1 MLIRRIRQTNLLS
14 FGPDSEE
21 IELKRLNVLIGP
33 NGSGKSNLL
42 EGVDIL
48 RSAPRDLVAPIRE
61 GGGIHDWIWRGKPE
75 GAARIEAIV
84 EDPQGS
90 QALRYRLGFAER
102 GQRFELIEER
112 IENEQSDE
120 GHEEPYI
127 YYNYNQKGGQ
137 AFISYKDEFISD
149 KDGTVLD
156 LATIKAKYPNAR
168 LSRLGRYDFRPEE
181 VKLEQSILAQRK
193 DPDRYLELTYLG
205 EALSRIRIY
214 REWSLG
220 RDSPL
225 RLPQKADLPNDFLLE
240 DGKNLALVLNSF
252 QGKPAVKRRLLDALS
267 KFYEGITDFHVK
279 IEGSTV
285 QLFLEEGDVV
295 IPATRLSD
303 GTLRYLCLLSILCH
317 PEPPPLICIE
327 EPELGLHPDIL
338 PTVSKLLLEAS
349 ERSQLIVTTH
359 SDMLVDALTND
370 WWSVVVCEKHDG
382 QTVMR
387 RLDEEKM
394 AAWLE
399 DYRLG
404 ELWSSGEI
412 GGNPW

>member
-14 FGPDSEE
+14 FGPDSGGLK
-21 IELKRLNVLIGP
+21 LKRLNVLIGP

-42 EGVDIL
+42 EGIDIL

-75 GAARIEAIV
+75 GTDTARIEAIV
-84 EDPQGS
+84 ENPQGP
-90 QALRYRLGFAER
+90 QALRYRLGFVER

-112 IENEQSDE
+112 IENEQSYE
-120 GHEEPYI
+120 GHAGPYI
-127 YYNYNQKGGQ
+127 YYDQKGGR
-137 AFISYKDEFISD
+137 AFLTYKDET
-149 KDGTVLD
+149 GVGPTV
-156 LATIKAKYPNAR
+156 KEKYPHVR
-168 LSRLGRYDFRPEE
+168 LRLGRYDLRPEE
-181 VKLEQSILAQRK
+181 IKPDQSILSQRK
-193 DPDRYLELTYLG
+193 DPDLPELTYLG

-225 RLPQKADLPNDFLLE
+225 RLPQKADLPNDFLQE
-240 DGKNLALVLNSF
+240 DGKNLALVLNRF
-252 QGKPAVKRRLLDALS
+252 QGKPVVKRRLLDALS

-303 GTLRYLCLLSILCH
+303 GTLRYLCLLAVLCH

-359 SDMLVDALTND
+359 SDMLVDALTNE
-370 WWSVVVCEKHDG
+370 WWSIVVCEKRDG

-394 AAWLE
+394 AAWLKK
-399 DYRLG
+399 YRLG

>member
-14 FGPDSEE
+14 FGPDSGGL
-21 IELKRLNVLIGP
+21 ELKRLNVLIGP

-42 EGVDIL
+42 ESIDIL
-48 RSAPRDLVAPIRE
+48 RSAPRDLAAPIRE

-75 GAARIEAIV
+75 DTANIQAIV
-84 EDPQGS
+84 ENPQWP
-90 QALRYRLGFAER
+90 QALRYHLGFVER
-102 GQRFELIEER
+102 GQRFELTQEFIGD
-112 IENEQSDE
+112 EQSSK
-120 GHEEPYI
+120 GHEDSSI
-127 YYNYNQKGGQ
+127 YYVQSNGQ
-137 AFISYKDEFISD
+137 ATLNYKD
-149 KDGTVLD
+149 KT
-156 LATIKAKYPNAR
+156 KR
-168 LSRLGRYDFRPEE
+168 DFLLEE
-181 VKLEQSILAQRK
+181 VEREQSILSQRK
-193 DPDRYLELTYLG
+193 DPDLYPELTYLG

-225 RLPQKADLPNDFLLE
+225 RLPQKADLPNDFLQE
-240 DGKNLALVLNSF
+240 DGKNLALVLNRF
-252 QGKPAVKRRLLDALS
+252 QGEPAVKRRLLDALS
-267 KFYEGITDFHVK
+267 KFYEGITDFYVK

-303 GTLRYLCLLSILCH
+303 GTLRYLCLLAVLCH
-317 PEPPPLICIE
+317 PQPPPLICIE

-359 SDMLVDALTND
+359 SDMLVDALTNE
-370 WWSVVVCEKHDG
+370 WWSIVVCEKRDG

-399 DYRLG
+399 NYRLG

>member
-33 NGSGKSNLL
+33 NGSGKSNFL
-42 EGVDIL
+42 EGIDIL
-48 RSAPRDLVAPIRE
+48 RSAPRDLVSPIRK
-61 GGGIHDWIWRGKPE
+61 GGGIHDWIWRGKP
-75 GAARIEAIV
+75 GSIAVIGVIV
-84 EDPQGS
+84 ENPQGS
-90 QALRYRLGFAER
+90 QPLRYQLTFAER
-102 GQRFELIEER
+102 GQRFELGSEAIEDER
-112 IENEQSDE
+112 IADGQ
-120 GHEEPYI
+120 I
-127 YYNYNQKGGQ
+127 YYGQ
-137 AFISYKDEFISD
+137 LGREVFIYKDGIRRN
-149 KDGTVLD
+149 L
-156 LATIKAKYPNAR
+156 
-168 LSRLGRYDFRPEE
+168 RPEE
-181 VKLEQSILAQRK
+181 VKPDQSILAQRK
-193 DPDRYLELTYLG
+193 DPDHYPELTYLG

-225 RLPQKADLPNDFLLE
+225 RLPQKADLPNDFLQE

-252 QGKPAVKRRLLDALS
+252 QSKPAVKRRVLDALR
-267 KFYEGITDFHVK
+267 KLYEGITDFHVS

-303 GTLRYLCLLSILCH
+303 GTLRYLCLLAILCH
-317 PEPPPLICIE
+317 PKPPPLICIE

-359 SDMLVDALTND
+359 SDMLVDALTNE
-370 WWSVVVCEKHDG
+370 WWSIVVCEKRDG

-394 AAWLE
+394 AAWL
-399 DYRLG
+399 DNYRLG

>member
-1 MLIRRIRQTNLLS
+1 MLIRRIKQTNLLS
-14 FGPDSEE
+14 FGPDSRGL
-21 IELKRLNVLIGP
+21 ELKRLNVLIGP

-42 EGVDIL
+42 ESIDIL
-48 RSAPRDLVAPIRE
+48 RSAPRDLAAPIRE

-75 GAARIEAIV
+75 DTANIQAIV
-84 EDPQGS
+84 ENPQWP
-90 QALRYRLGFAER
+90 QALRYHLGFVER
-102 GQRFELIEER
+102 GQRFELTQEFIGD
-112 IENEQSDE
+112 EQSSK
-120 GHEEPYI
+120 GHEDSSI
-127 YYNYNQKGGQ
+127 YYVQSNGQ
-137 AFISYKDEFISD
+137 ATLNYKD
-149 KDGTVLD
+149 KT
-156 LATIKAKYPNAR
+156 KR
-168 LSRLGRYDFRPEE
+168 DFLLEE
-181 VKLEQSILAQRK
+181 VEREQSILSQRK
-193 DPDRYLELTYLG
+193 DPDLYPELTYLG

-225 RLPQKADLPNDFLLE
+225 RLPQKADLPNDFLQE
-240 DGKNLALVLNSF
+240 DGKNLALVLNRF
-252 QGKPAVKRRLLDALS
+252 QGEPAVKRRLLDALS
-267 KFYEGITDFHVK
+267 KFYEGITDFHVS

-285 QLFLEEGDVV
+285 QLFLQEGDVV

-303 GTLRYLCLLSILCH
+303 GTLRYLCLLAVLCH
-317 PEPPPLICIE
+317 PQPPPLICIE

-359 SDMLVDALTND
+359 SDMLVDALTNE
-370 WWSVVVCEKHDG
+370 WWSIVVCEKRDG

-399 DYRLG
+399 NYRLG

>member
-1 MLIRRIRQTNLLS
+1 MLIRRIKQTNLLS
-14 FGPDSEE
+14 FGPASEE

-42 EGVDIL
+42 EGIDLL
-48 RSAPRDLVAPIRE
+48 RSAPRDLPAPIRE

-75 GAARIEAIV
+75 GSAAHIEAIL
-84 EDPQGS
+84 ENPQGA
-90 QALRYRLGFAER
+90 QALRYRLGFAKR
-102 GQRFELIEER
+102 GQRFELTEER
-112 IENEQSDE
+112 IENEQSHG
-120 GHEEPYI
+120 GHAKPYI
-127 YYNYNQKGGQ
+127 YYNQKGGQ
-137 AFISYKDEFISD
+137 AFITYRDET
-149 KDGTVLD
+149 GLGPTV
-156 LATIKAKYPNAR
+156 KAEYPHVR
-168 LSRLGRYDFRPEE
+168 LRLGQYDLRPEE
-181 VKLEQSILAQRK
+181 VKLDQSILSQRK
-193 DPDRYLELTYLG
+193 DPDLPELTYLG

-225 RLPQKADLPNDFLLE
+225 RLPQKADLPNDFLQE
-240 DGKNLALVLNSF
+240 DGKNLALVLNRF
-252 QGKPAVKRRLLDALS
+252 QGEPAVKRRLLDALS
-267 KFYEGITDFHVK
+267 KFYEDITDFYVN

-285 QLFLEEGDVV
+285 QLFLQEGDMV

-303 GTLRYLCLLSILCH
+303 GTLRYLCLLAILCH
-317 PEPPPLICIE
+317 PQPPPLICIE

-338 PTVSKLLLEAS
+338 PTVGRLLLEAS

-359 SDMLVDALTND
+359 SDLLVDALTNE
-370 WWSVVVCEKHDG
+370 WWSIVVCEKRDG

-387 RLDEEKM
+387 RLDEEKTV
-394 AAWLE
+394 AWLE

>member
-1 MLIRRIRQTNLLS
+1 MLIRRIKQTNLLS
-14 FGPDSEE
+14 FGPDSEA

-42 EGVDIL
+42 EGIDLL
-48 RSAPRDLVAPIRE
+48 RSAPRDLPAPIRE

-75 GAARIEAIV
+75 GSVAHIEAIV
-84 EDPQGS
+84 ENPQGS

-102 GQRFELIEER
+102 GQRFELTEEQ

-120 GHEEPYI
+120 GHAEPYI
-127 YYNYNQKGGQ
+127 YYNQKGGQ
-137 AFISYKDEFISD
+137 AFITYRDET
-149 KDGTVLD
+149 GLGPTV
-156 LATIKAKYPNAR
+156 KAEYPHVR
-168 LSRLGRYDFRPEE
+168 LRLGQYDLRPEE
-181 VKLEQSILAQRK
+181 IKLDQSILSQRK
-193 DPDRYLELTYLG
+193 DPDLPELTYLG
-205 EALSRIRIY
+205 ETLSRIRIY

-225 RLPQKADLPNDFLLE
+225 RLPQKADLPNDFLQE
-240 DGKNLALVLNSF
+240 DGKNLALVLNRF
-252 QGKPAVKRRLLDALS
+252 QGEPAVKRRLLDALS
-267 KFYEGITDFHVK
+267 KFYEGITDFYVN

-285 QLFLEEGDVV
+285 QLFLLEGDMV

-303 GTLRYLCLLSILCH
+303 GTLRYLCLLAILCH
-317 PEPPPLICIE
+317 PQPLPLICIE

-338 PTVSKLLLEAS
+338 PTVSRLLLEAS

-359 SDMLVDALTND
+359 SDLLVDALTNE
-370 WWSVVVCEKHDG
+370 WWSIVVCEKRDG

>member
-1 MLIRRIRQTNLLS
+1 MLIRRIKQTNLLS
-14 FGPDSEE
+14 FGPDSGGL
-21 IELKRLNVLIGP
+21 ELKRLNVLIGP

-42 EGVDIL
+42 EGIDIL

-75 GAARIEAIV
+75 GTARIEAIL
-84 EDPQGS
+84 ENPQGPLP
-90 QALRYRLGFAER
+90 LRYRLNFAAR
-102 GQRFELIEER
+102 GQRFELTEEW
-112 IENEQSDE
+112 IQNEQSYREDVNQ
-120 GHEEPYI
+120 HI
-127 YYNYNQKGGQ
+127 YYARWDGEAYLN
-137 AFISYKDEFISD
+137 YKDED
-149 KDGTVLD
+149 QR
-156 LATIKAKYPNAR
+156 A
-168 LSRLGRYDFRPEE
+168 FRPEE
-181 VKLEQSILAQRK
+181 VELEQSILALRK
-193 DPDRYLELTYLG
+193 DPDHYPELTSLG

-214 REWSLG
+214 REWPLG

-225 RLPQKADLPNDFLLE
+225 RLPQKADLPNDFLQE

-252 QGKPAVKRRLLDALS
+252 QGKPAVKRRVLDALH

-279 IEGSTV
+279 IEGGTV
-285 QLFLEEGDVV
+285 QLFLQEGDVV

-303 GTLRYLCLLSILCH
+303 GTLRYLCLLAILCH
-317 PEPPPLICIE
+317 PQPPPLICIE

-359 SDMLVDALTND
+359 SDMLVDALTNE
-370 WWSVVVCEKHDG
+370 WWSIVVCEKRDG

-399 DYRLG
+399 NYRLG

>member
-1 MLIRRIRQTNLLS
+1 MLIRRIKQTNLLS
-14 FGPDSEE
+14 FGPDSRGL
-21 IELKRLNVLIGP
+21 ELKRLNVLIGP

-42 EGVDIL
+42 ESIDIL
-48 RSAPRDLVAPIRE
+48 RSAPRDLAAPIRE

-75 GAARIEAIV
+75 GTAHIEAIV
-84 EDPQGS
+84 ENPQGP

-127 YYNYNQKGGQ
+127 YYNQKGGR
-137 AFISYKDEFISD
+137 AFLTFKDEDDLSPEI
-149 KDGTVLD
+149 
-156 LATIKAKYPNAR
+156 LATVKAKFPHVR
-168 LSRLGRYDFRPEE
+168 PRLGYDFRPEE
-181 VKLEQSILAQRK
+181 IKPDQSILSQRK
-193 DPDRYLELTYLG
+193 DPDQYPELTYLG
-205 EALSRIRIY
+205 EVLSRIRIY
-214 REWSLG
+214 REWPLG

-225 RLPQKADLPNDFLLE
+225 RLPQKADLPNDFLQE
-240 DGKNLALVLNSF
+240 DGKNLALVLNRF
-252 QGKPAVKRRLLDALS
+252 QGEPAVKRRLLDALS

-303 GTLRYLCLLSILCH
+303 GTLRYLCLLAVLCH
-317 PEPPPLICIE
+317 PQPPPLICIE

-359 SDMLVDALTND
+359 SDMLVDALTNE
-370 WWSVVVCEKHDG
+370 WWSIVVCEKRDG

-387 RLDEEKM
+387 RLDEKKM

-399 DYRLG
+399 NYRLG
-404 ELWSSGEI
+404 DLWSSGEI

>member
-1 MLIRRIRQTNLLS
+1 MLIRRIKQTNLLS
-14 FGPDSEE
+14 FGPDSGEL
-21 IELKRLNVLIGP
+21 ELKRLNVLIGP

-42 EGVDIL
+42 EGIDIL

-84 EDPQGS
+84 ENPQGS
-90 QALRYRLGFAER
+90 QALRYWLGFAER

-120 GHEEPYI
+120 GHVEPYI
-127 YYNYNQKGGQ
+127 YYDQKGGQ
-137 AFISYKDEFISD
+137 AFITYRDENQDEAERDYYEEIR
-149 KDGTVLD
+149 
-156 LATIKAKYPNAR
+156 IYIEERYPNVR
-168 LSRLGRYDFRPEE
+168 LRLGRYDLRPEE
-181 VKLEQSILAQRK
+181 VKLDQSILSQRK
-193 DPDRYLELTYLG
+193 GPDLPELTYLG

-220 RDSPL
+220 CDSPL
-225 RLPQKADLPNDFLLE
+225 RLPQKPDLPNDFLQE

-252 QGKPAVKRRLLDALS
+252 QDKPAVKRRVLDALS

-279 IEGSTV
+279 IAGGTV
-285 QLFLEEGDVV
+285 QLSLVEGDVV

-303 GTLRYLCLLSILCH
+303 GTLRYLCLLAVLCH
-317 PEPPPLICIE
+317 PEPPSLICIE

-349 ERSQLIVTTH
+349 EHSQLIVTTH
-359 SDMLVDALTND
+359 SDMLIDALTNE
-370 WWSVVVCEKHDG
+370 WWSIVVCEKRDG

-387 RLDEEKM
+387 RLDKEKM

>member
-1 MLIRRIRQTNLLS
+1 MLIRHIRQTNLLS
-14 FGPDSEE
+14 FGPDSGGL
-21 IELKRLNVLIGP
+21 ELKRLNVLIGP

-42 EGVDIL
+42 EGIDIL
-48 RSAPRDLVAPIRE
+48 RSAPRDLAAPIRE
-61 GGGIHDWIWRGKPE
+61 GGGIHDWIWRGKPH
-75 GAARIEAIV
+75 GTAHIEAIL
-84 EDPQGS
+84 ENPQGP

-112 IENEQSDE
+112 IENEHSDKGRE
-120 GHEEPYI
+120 KPYI
-127 YYNYNQKGGQ
+127 YYERSDGY
-137 AFISYKDEFISD
+137 AFIIHTGKIR
-149 KDGTVLD
+149 LD
-156 LATIKAKYPNAR
+156 LH
-168 LSRLGRYDFRPEE
+168 PEGI
-181 VKLEQSILAQRK
+181 KLEQSILAQRK
-193 DPDRYLELTYLG
+193 DPDHYPEVTYLG
-205 EALSRIRIY
+205 EALSHIRIY

-220 RDSPL
+220 RDTPP
-225 RLPQKADLPNDFLLE
+225 RLPQKADLPNDFLQE

-267 KFYEGITDFHVK
+267 KFYEGITDFHIS

-285 QLFLEEGDVV
+285 QLFLQEGDVV

-303 GTLRYLCLLSILCH
+303 GTLRYLCLLAVLCH
-317 PEPPPLICIE
+317 PQPPPLICIE

-338 PTVSKLLLEAS
+338 PTVGKLLLEAS

-359 SDMLVDALTND
+359 SDMLVDALTNE
-370 WWSVVVCEKHDG
+370 WWSIVVCEKHEG

-394 AAWLE
+394 AVWLE
-399 DYRLG
+399 NYRLG

>member
-1 MLIRRIRQTNLLS
+1 MLIRRIKQTNLLS
-14 FGPDSEE
+14 FGPDFGGL
-21 IELKRLNVLIGP
+21 ELKQLNVVIGP

-42 EGVDIL
+42 ESIDIL

-61 GGGIHDWIWRGKPE
+61 GGGIHDWIWRGKSE

-84 EDPQGS
+84 ENPQGP

-127 YYNYNQKGGQ
+127 YYNQKGGR
-137 AFISYKDEFISD
+137 AFITYKDET
-149 KDGTVLD
+149 GLGPTVE
-156 LATIKAKYPNAR
+156 ASVKAKYPNVR
-168 LSRLGRYDFRPEE
+168 LRLGRYDLRPEE
-181 VKLEQSILAQRK
+181 VKLDQSILSQRK
-193 DPDRYLELTYLG
+193 GPDLPELTCLG

-214 REWSLG
+214 REWPLG

-225 RLPQKADLPNDFLLE
+225 RLPQKADLPNDFLQE
-240 DGKNLALVLNSF
+240 DGKNLALVLNRF
-252 QGKPAVKRRLLDALS
+252 QGEPAVKRRLLDALS

-303 GTLRYLCLLSILCH
+303 GTLRYLCLLAVLCH
-317 PEPPPLICIE
+317 PQPPPLICIE

-370 WWSVVVCEKHDG
+370 WWSIVVCEKRDG

-387 RLDEEKM
+387 RLDEKKM

>member
-1 MLIRRIRQTNLLS
+1 MLIRRIKQTNLLS
-14 FGPDSEE
+14 FGPDSRGL
-21 IELKRLNVLIGP
+21 ELKRLNVLIGP

-42 EGVDIL
+42 ESIDIL
-48 RSAPRDLVAPIRE
+48 RSAPRDLAAPIRE

-75 GAARIEAIV
+75 DTANIQAIV
-84 EDPQGS
+84 ENPQWP
-90 QALRYRLGFAER
+90 QALRYHLGFVER
-102 GQRFELIEER
+102 GQRFELTQEFIGD
-112 IENEQSDE
+112 EQSSK
-120 GHEEPYI
+120 GHEDSSI
-127 YYNYNQKGGQ
+127 YYVQSNGQ
-137 AFISYKDEFISD
+137 ATLNYKD
-149 KDGTVLD
+149 KT
-156 LATIKAKYPNAR
+156 KR
-168 LSRLGRYDFRPEE
+168 DFLLEE
-181 VKLEQSILAQRK
+181 VEREQSILSQRK
-193 DPDRYLELTYLG
+193 DPDLYPELTYLG

-225 RLPQKADLPNDFLLE
+225 RLPQKADLPNDFLQE

-303 GTLRYLCLLSILCH
+303 GTLRYLCLLAVLCH
-317 PEPPPLICIE
+317 PQPPPLICIE

-338 PTVSKLLLEAS
+338 PTVGKLLLEAS

-359 SDMLVDALTND
+359 SDMLVDALTNE
-370 WWSVVVCEKHDG
+370 WWSIVVCEKRDG

>member
-14 FGPDSEE
+14 FGSDSEE
-21 IELKRLNVLIGP
+21 IELKQLNVLIGP

-42 EGVDIL
+42 EGIDIL
-48 RSAPRDLVAPIRE
+48 RSAPRDLAATIRE

-75 GAARIEAIV
+75 GVARIEAIV
-84 EDPQGS
+84 ENPQGS
-90 QALRYRLGFAER
+90 QALRYWLGFAER

-112 IENEQSDE
+112 VENEPSDE

-127 YYNYNQKGGQ
+127 YYNQKGGQ
-137 AFISYKDEFISD
+137 AFITYKDEA
-149 KDGTVLD
+149 GVGPTV
-156 LATIKAKYPNAR
+156 KEKYPHVR
-168 LSRLGRYDFRPEE
+168 LRLGRYDMRPEE
-181 VKLEQSILAQRK
+181 VQLDQSILSQRK
-193 DPDRYLELTYLG
+193 DPDLPELMYLG

-225 RLPQKADLPNDFLLE
+225 RLPQKADLPNDFLQE

-252 QGKPAVKRRLLDALS
+252 QGKPAVKRRVLDALC
-267 KFYEGITDFHVK
+267 KLYEGITDFYVN

-285 QLFLEEGDVV
+285 QLFLQEGDVV

-317 PEPPPLICIE
+317 PDLPPLICIE

-338 PTVSKLLLEAS
+338 PTLGKLLLEAS
-349 ERSQLIVTTH
+349 ERGQLIVTTH
-359 SDMLVDALTND
+359 SDMLADALTNE
-370 WWSVVVCEKHDG
+370 WWSIVVCEKHDG

>member
-1 MLIRRIRQTNLLS
+1 MLIRHIRQTNLLS
-14 FGPDSEE
+14 FGPDSGGL
-21 IELKRLNVLIGP
+21 ELKRLNVLIGP

-42 EGVDIL
+42 EGLDVL

-61 GGGIHDWIWRGKPE
+61 GGGIRDWIWRGKPE
-75 GAARIEAIV
+75 GTAHIEAIV
-84 EDPQGS
+84 ENPQGP

-127 YYNYNQKGGQ
+127 YYNQKGGR
-137 AFISYKDEFISD
+137 AFLTFKDEDDLSPEI
-149 KDGTVLD
+149 
-156 LATIKAKYPNAR
+156 LATVKAKFPHVR
-168 LSRLGRYDFRPEE
+168 PRLGYDFRPEE
-181 VKLEQSILAQRK
+181 IKPDQSILSQRK
-193 DPDRYLELTYLG
+193 DPDQYPELTYLG
-205 EALSRIRIY
+205 EVLSRIRIY
-214 REWSLG
+214 REWPLG

-225 RLPQKADLPNDFLLE
+225 RLPQKADLPNDFLQE
-240 DGKNLALVLNSF
+240 DGKNLALVLNRF
-252 QGKPAVKRRLLDALS
+252 QGKPVVKRRLLDALH
-267 KFYEGITDFHVK
+267 KLYEGITDFHVK

-303 GTLRYLCLLSILCH
+303 GTLRYLCLLAVLCH
-317 PEPPPLICIE
+317 PQPPPLICIE

-359 SDMLVDALTND
+359 SDMLVDALTNE
-370 WWSVVVCEKHDG
+370 WWSIVVCEKRDG

-399 DYRLG
+399 NYRLG

>member
-14 FGPDSEE
+14 FGSDSEE
-21 IELKRLNVLIGP
+21 IELKQLNVLIGP

-42 EGVDIL
+42 EGIDIL
-48 RSAPRDLVAPIRE
+48 RSAPRDLAATIRE

-75 GAARIEAIV
+75 GVARIEAIV
-84 EDPQGS
+84 ENPQGS
-90 QALRYRLGFAER
+90 QALRYWLGFAER
-102 GQRFELIEER
+102 GQRFELSEER

-127 YYNYNQKGGQ
+127 YYDQTDGR
-137 AFISYKDEFISD
+137 AFLSYKDEARR
-149 KDGTVLD
+149 D
-156 LATIKAKYPNAR
+156 LRPEEIQADMEAMFPWLR
-168 LSRLGRYDFRPEE
+168 QLRLGRRDLRPEE
-181 VKLEQSILAQRK
+181 VKLDQSILTQRK
-193 DPDRYLELTYLG
+193 EHDLYPELTYLG
-205 EALSRIRIY
+205 EELSRIRIY

-225 RLPQKADLPNDFLLE
+225 RLPQKADLPNDFLQE

-252 QGKPAVKRRLLDALS
+252 QGKPTVKRRVLDALC
-267 KFYEGITDFHVK
+267 KLYEGITDFYVN

-285 QLFLEEGDVV
+285 QLFLQEGDVV

-303 GTLRYLCLLSILCH
+303 GTLRYFCLLAVLCH
-317 PEPPPLICIE
+317 PEPPSLICIE

-338 PTVSKLLLEAS
+338 PTVGKLLLEAS

-370 WWSVVVCEKHDG
+370 WWSIVVCEKHDG

-399 DYRLG
+399 EYRLG

>member
-1 MLIRRIRQTNLLS
+1 MFIRRIKQTNLLS

-42 EGVDIL
+42 EGIDLL
-48 RSAPRDLVAPIRE
+48 RSAPRDLPAPIRE
-61 GGGIHDWIWRGKPE
+61 GGGIHDWIWQGKSE
-75 GAARIEAIV
+75 GLVAHIEAIL
-84 EDPQGS
+84 ENPQGA
-90 QALRYRLGFAER
+90 QALSYRLGFAER
-102 GQRFELIEER
+102 GQRFELTEEQVQ
-112 IENEQSDE
+112 NEQVYRGRD
-120 GHEEPYI
+120 I
-127 YYNYNQKGGQ
+127 YYAQTNGR
-137 AFISYKDEFISD
+137 AFLSYKDEARR
-149 KDGTVLD
+149 D
-156 LATIKAKYPNAR
+156 L
-168 LSRLGRYDFRPEE
+168 RPEE
-181 VKLEQSILAQRK
+181 VKLDQSILAQRK
-193 DPDRYLELTYLG
+193 DPDHYPELTYLG

-225 RLPQKADLPNDFLLE
+225 RLPQKADLPNDFLQE
-240 DGKNLALVLNSF
+240 DGKNLALVLNRF
-252 QGKPAVKRRLLDALS
+252 QGEPAVKRRLLDALS
-267 KFYEGITDFHVK
+267 KFYEGITDFYVS

-285 QLFLEEGDVV
+285 QLFLQEGDRV

-303 GTLRYLCLLSILCH
+303 GTLRYLCLLAILCH
-317 PEPPPLICIE
+317 PQPLPLICIE

-338 PTVSKLLLEAS
+338 PTVSRLLLEAS

-359 SDMLVDALTND
+359 SDLLVDALTNE
-370 WWSVVVCEKHDG
+370 WWSIVVCEKRDG

>member
-1 MLIRRIRQTNLLS
+1 MLIRRIKQTNLLS
-14 FGPDSEE
+14 FGPDSGGL
-21 IELKRLNVLIGP
+21 ELKRLNVLIGP
-33 NGSGKSNLL
+33 NGSGKSNFL
-42 EGVDIL
+42 EGIDLL
-48 RSAPRDLVAPIRE
+48 RSAPRDLVAPIRS

-75 GAARIEAIV
+75 GTAHIEAIV
-84 EDPQGS
+84 ENPQGL

-127 YYNYNQKGGQ
+127 YYNQKGGQ
-137 AFISYKDEFISD
+137 AFITYKDETGLD
-149 KDGTVLD
+149 PTVE
-156 LATIKAKYPNAR
+156 ATVKAKYPNVR
-168 LSRLGRYDFRPEE
+168 LRLGRYDLRPEE
-181 VKLEQSILAQRK
+181 VKLDQSILSQRK
-193 DPDRYLELTYLG
+193 DPDLPELMYLG
-205 EALSRIRIY
+205 EELSRIRIY

-225 RLPQKADLPNDFLLE
+225 RLPQKADLPNDFLQE

-252 QGKPAVKRRLLDALS
+252 QGKPVVKRRVLDALC
-267 KFYEGITDFHVK
+267 KLYEGITDFHVK

-303 GTLRYLCLLSILCH
+303 GTLRHLCLLAVLCH

-359 SDMLVDALTND
+359 SDMLVDTLTNE
-370 WWSVVVCEKHDG
+370 WWSIVVCEKRDG

-394 AAWLE
+394 VAWLE

-404 ELWSSGEI
+404 ELWSSGEL

>member
-1 MLIRRIRQTNLLS
+1 MLIRRIKQTNLLS

-42 EGVDIL
+42 EGIDIL

-84 EDPQGS
+84 ENPQGS
-90 QALRYRLGFAER
+90 QALRYWLGFAER

-127 YYNYNQKGGQ
+127 YYDQTDGRAFLTFKGETDLSPE
-137 AFISYKDEFISD
+137 I
-149 KDGTVLD
+149 
-156 LATIKAKYPNAR
+156 LATVKAKFPHVR
-168 LSRLGRYDFRPEE
+168 LRLGRRDLRPEE
-181 VKLEQSILAQRK
+181 IKPDQSILAQRK
-193 DPDRYLELTYLG
+193 DPDLPELTYLG

-225 RLPQKADLPNDFLLE
+225 RLPQKPDLPNDFLQE
-240 DGKNLALVLNSF
+240 DGENLALVLNRF
-252 QGKPAVKRRLLDALS
+252 QGESAVKRRLLDALG
-267 KFYEGITDFHVK
+267 KFYEGITGFYVR
-279 IEGSTV
+279 IEGGTA

-303 GTLRYLCLLSILCH
+303 GTLRYLCLLAVLCH
-317 PEPPPLICIE
+317 PQPPPLICIE

-359 SDMLVDALTND
+359 SDMLVDALTNE
-370 WWSVVVCEKHDG
+370 WWSIVVCEKRDG

-394 AAWLE
+394 VAWLE
-399 DYRLG
+399 EYRLG

>member
-1 MLIRRIRQTNLLS
+1 MLIHRIKQTNLLS
-14 FGPDSEE
+14 FGPDFGGL
-21 IELKRLNVLIGP
+21 ELKQLNVVIGP

-42 EGVDIL
+42 EGIDIL
-48 RSAPRDLVAPIRE
+48 RSAPRDMAAPIRE

-75 GAARIEAIV
+75 GTAVIEAIL
-84 EDPQGS
+84 EHPQRS
-90 QALRYRLGFAER
+90 QPLRYRLGFAER

-112 IENEQSDE
+112 IENEQSYR
-120 GHEEPYI
+120 GHAKPYI
-127 YYNYNQKGGQ
+127 YYEQTNGRAVLN
-137 AFISYKDEFISD
+137 YKDE
-149 KDGTVLD
+149 TRRD
-156 LATIKAKYPNAR
+156 L
-168 LSRLGRYDFRPEE
+168 RPEE
-181 VKLEQSILAQRK
+181 VKPDQSILAQRK
-193 DPDRYLELTYLG
+193 DPDQYPELTYLG

-220 RDSPL
+220 RDTPP
-225 RLPQKADLPNDFLLE
+225 RLPQKADLPNDFLQE
-240 DGKNLALVLNSF
+240 DGKNLALVLNRF
-252 QGKPAVKRRLLDALS
+252 QGEPAVKRRLLDALH
-267 KFYEGITDFHVK
+267 KLYEGITDFYVS

-285 QLFLEEGDVV
+285 QVFLQEGDMV

-303 GTLRYLCLLSILCH
+303 GTLRYLCLLAILCH
-317 PEPPPLICIE
+317 PQPPPLICIE

-338 PTVSKLLLEAS
+338 PTVGKLLLEAS

-359 SDMLVDALTND
+359 SDMLVDALTNE
-370 WWSVVVCEKHDG
+370 WWSIVVCEKRDG
-382 QTVMR
+382 QTVMC

-399 DYRLG
+399 NYRLG

>member
-14 FGPDSEE
+14 FGPDSKE

-42 EGVDIL
+42 EGIDIL

-84 EDPQGS
+84 ENPQGS
-90 QALRYRLGFAER
+90 QALRYWLGFAEH

-120 GHEEPYI
+120 GHVEPYI
-127 YYNYNQKGGQ
+127 YYNQKGGQ
-137 AFISYKDEFISD
+137 AFITYKDET
-149 KDGTVLD
+149 GLHPTVE
-156 LATIKAKYPNAR
+156 ATVKAKYPNVR
-168 LSRLGRYDFRPEE
+168 LRLGRYDLRPEE
-181 VKLEQSILAQRK
+181 VKLDQSILSQRK
-193 DPDRYLELTYLG
+193 DPDLPELMYLG
-205 EALSRIRIY
+205 EELSRIRIY

-225 RLPQKADLPNDFLLE
+225 RLPQKADLPNDFLQE
-240 DGKNLALVLNSF
+240 DGKNLALVLNRL
-252 QGKPAVKRRLLDALS
+252 QGEPAVKQRLLDALRRL
-267 KFYEGITDFHVK
+267 YEGITDFYFS
-279 IEGSTV
+279 IEGSTI
-285 QLFLEEGDVV
+285 QLFLQEGDVV

-303 GTLRYLCLLSILCH
+303 GTLRYLCLLAVLCH

-370 WWSVVVCEKHDG
+370 WWSIVVCEKHDG

-399 DYRLG
+399 NYRLG
-404 ELWSSGEI
+404 ELWRSGEI

>member
-14 FGPDSEE
+14 FGPDSGGL
-21 IELKRLNVLIGP
+21 ELKRLNVLIGP
-33 NGSGKSNLL
+33 NGSGKSNFL
-42 EGVDIL
+42 EGIDLL

-61 GGGIHDWIWRGKPE
+61 GGGIQDWIWRGKP
-75 GAARIEAIV
+75 GSIAVIGAIV
-84 EDPQGS
+84 ENPQGS
-90 QALRYRLGFAER
+90 QPLRYQLTFAER
-102 GQRFELIEER
+102 GQRFELGSEAIE
-112 IENEQSDE
+112 DE
-120 GHEEPYI
+120 HIADGQI
-127 YYNYNQKGGQ
+127 YYGQ
-137 AFISYKDEFISD
+137 LGREVFIYKDGIRRN
-149 KDGTVLD
+149 L
-156 LATIKAKYPNAR
+156 
-168 LSRLGRYDFRPEE
+168 RPEE
-181 VKLEQSILAQRK
+181 VKPDQSILAQRK
-193 DPDRYLELTYLG
+193 DPDHYPELTYLG

-225 RLPQKADLPNDFLLE
+225 RLPQKADLPNDFLQE

-252 QGKPAVKRRLLDALS
+252 QGKPAVKRRLLDTLS
-267 KFYEGITDFHVK
+267 KFYKGITDFHVK

-295 IPATRLSD
+295 LPATRLSD

-317 PEPPPLICIE
+317 PQPPPLICIE

-387 RLDEEKM
+387 RLDKEKM

-399 DYRLG
+399 NYRLG
-404 ELWSSGEI
+404 ELWSSDEI